1 MLLLCAIFGSNDVM
15 GGPPQGPGLFAM
27 TKGSVAASAPP
38 PPNITNTATSF
49 DPYTFPNTVSDND
62 SAVIVPCCGF
72 TRFANGACCV
82 ARFCAD
88 APC

>member
-38 PPNITNTATSF
+38 PNITNAATSLN
-49 DPYTFPNTVSDND
+49 PYTFPNAVSDND
-62 SAVIVPCCGF
+62 SAVMVPCCAF
-72 TRFANGACCV
+72 SRLANAACCV

-88 APC
+88 ALC